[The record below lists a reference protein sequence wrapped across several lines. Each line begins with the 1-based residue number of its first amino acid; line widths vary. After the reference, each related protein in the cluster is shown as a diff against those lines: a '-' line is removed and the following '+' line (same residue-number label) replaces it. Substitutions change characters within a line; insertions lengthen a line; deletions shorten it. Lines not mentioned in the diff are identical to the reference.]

1 MHTEKRDTMWKTK
14 LCLGTGCQFD
24 LPVPEQIRL
33 FRKIGFDGFFTDYTG
48 PADVKEQKRLADET
62 GMLYQSVHAPFGRMK
77 EMWETGE
84 EAAAELMDCLRA
96 CAENGIPMMVA
107 HTFIGFQDHSPNARG
122 LENFGKVVAE
132 AERLGVKVAFENT
145 EGEEYLAAVM
155 ERFGSSPAVG
165 FCWDTGHEMCYNHS
179 KDLLALYGDNLIAT
193 HLNDNLGI
201 RDYGGETTWI
211 DDLHLLPFDGIADW
225 ADIADRL
232 NRCNYN
238 GVLTFEL
245 NRLSKPDRH
254 ENDFYKEMPIEQY
267 LTLAYMRAC
276 RVAALLERRRGAVG
290 AAAETDDRTV

>member
-1 MHTEKRDTMWKTK
+1 MPI
-14 LCLGTGCQFD
+14 GTNDQFE
-24 LPVPEQIRL
+24 LPVPEQIKL
-33 FRKIGFDGFFTDYTG
+33 FRKIGFDGFFADYTSR
-48 PADVKEQKRLADET
+48 ADIKAQKKIADEI
-62 GMLYQSVHAPFGRMK
+62 GMIYQSVHAPFGRMK

-84 EAAAELMDCLRA
+84 EAAAELIDCLRA

-107 HTFIGFQDHSPNARG
+107 HTFIGFQDHSPNERG
-122 LENFGKVVAE
+122 LENFGKVVVE

-179 KDLLALYGDNLIAT
+179 KDMLALYGDNLIAT

-201 RDYGGETTWI
+201 RDYEGETTWI

-225 ADIADRL
+225 NHIVERL

-238 GVLTFEL
+238 GILTFEL
-245 NRLSKPDRH
+245 NRWSKPDRH

-276 RVAALLERRRGAVG
+276 RVASLRG
-290 AAAETDDRTV
+290 R